1 MAKRKLPPRPDCGS
15 IEVNM
20 MIDAL
25 NAGKTENP
33 CPGSPERDEWWNSLV
48 ENKKRIQEEQR
59 RMGLPDPDKMWF
71 DYMEE
76 DEYEYAVK
84 QAAFED
90 ALPDGWLEEMLA
102 EQKKAGE
109 ESRARQR
116 AVREARE
123 NAQKHQGM
131 DKNAAENSETG
142 EGDGIPQ

>member
-20 MIDAL
+20 MIRAL
-25 NAGKTENP
+25 NEGKTENP
-33 CPGSPERDEWWNSLV
+33 CPGSPERDRWWNNLV
-48 ENKKRIQEEQR
+48 KNRKEVEEMQR
-59 RMGLPDPDKMWF
+59 RRGDKHPEIVIF
-71 DYMEE
+71 EYMEP
-76 DEYEYAVK
+76 DYYEECLME
-84 QAAFED
+84 AA
-90 ALPDGWLEEMLA
+90 APMPSGWLEEMLA

-116 AVREARE
+116 AAREARE

-142 EGDGIPQ
+142 EGGGIPQ